1 MEDERKSYHCSFC
14 GKSEEDV
21 DGLLKSP
28 FVEGTYICQD
38 CTKLSLERFRQNEE
52 RMRVKSSNLK
62 NDELCINL
70 MAPRKI
76 KKLLDQYV
84 IGQDNAK
91 KVLSVAVYNHYKRVI
106 NKDTGKYDD
115 VDLDKSNILMLGP
128 TGSGKTLLAKTLAEI
143 INVPFVIADAT
154 SMTQAGYVGEDV
166 ENMLASLIKAAN
178 DDVKKAQKG
187 IIYIDE
193 IDKIAKKANI
203 SGRDASGEG
212 VQQSLLKIMEGTVA
226 HIPPKGGKKI
236 PNQDFITIDT
246 KDILFIC
253 GGAFVELDKIVDSR
267 QNSSSIG
274 FDSNIAFNNK
284 KYSQKMSGLIP
295 EDFVQYGLIPEFVGR
310 LPIVVVLDPLTEDDL
325 TKILTEPKN
334 ALIKQLQKLLHW
346 DGVDLEFE
354 ESAITTVAKLALE
367 RETGARGLKSIVEN
381 AILNLMYDVPSDSNI
396 KKVVITKDCILGNA
410 SPLII
415 RESSVESEI

>member
-1 MEDERKSYHCSFC
+1 MEDEKKSYHCSFC
-14 GKSEEDV
+14 GKSEEEV

-28 FVEGTYICQD
+28 YVDGTYICQD

-52 RMRVKSSNLK
+52 RMRVNVNNVKR
-62 NDELCINL
+62 DDVAGINL
-70 MAPRKI
+70 MAPHKI

-84 IGQDNAK
+84 VGQDNAK

-106 NKDTGKYDD
+106 NKDTGKYKD

-166 ENMLASLIKAAN
+166 ENMLANLIRVAN
-178 DDVKKAQKG
+178 DDVKRAQKG

-212 VQQSLLKIMEGTVA
+212 VQQSLLKIIEGTVA
-226 HIPPKGGKKI
+226 HVPPKGGKKI

-253 GGAFVELDKIVDSR
+253 GGAFVELEKIVDTR

-274 FDSNIAFNNK
+274 FDSNIEFNSQ
-284 KYSQKMSGLIP
+284 KYSQKMSNLLP

-310 LPIVVVLDPLTEDDL
+310 LPIVVVLDPLTERDL
-325 TKILTEPKN
+325 TSILIEPKN
-334 ALIKQLQKLLHW
+334 ALIKQLKKLLHW
-346 DGVDLEFE
+346 DGVELEFE
-354 ESAITTVAKLALE
+354 EAAIKAVAKLALE
-367 RETGARGLKSIVEN
+367 RGTGARGLKSIVEN
-381 AILNLMYDVPSDSNI
+381 AILNLMYDIPSDSNI
-396 KKVVITKDCILGNA
+396 KKVIITEDCILGIEA
-410 SPLII
+410 PLII
-415 RESSVESEI
+415 RDAVIES